1 MVARSIRVVV
11 LSALF
16 FSMGGHLP
24 FLQSFAWARMALG
37 YSHNNSIGISLQKTF
52 DGQHPCPLCLK
63 LKKAANSNGSLG
75 MARGETTLDIVLP
88 AATFQ
93 ILRHIRSWAIHSPS
107 LFSIITPVFI
117 DTPPPESI
125 LS

>member
-1 MVARSIRVVV
+1 MVARGVRAVI
-11 LSALF
+11 LLALF
-16 FSMGGHLP
+16 FSMGGHLA
-24 FLQSFAWARMALG
+24 FLQSLAWTRMVIG
-37 YSHNNSIGISLQKTF
+37 YSHQNPIGISIQKTF

-63 LKKAANSNGSLG
+63 LKKAANPSGSLG
-75 MARGETTLDIVLP
+75 MARGEPTLDIVLP

-107 LFSIITPVFI
+107 LISFVTPVSI
-117 DTPPPESI
+117 DSPPPESI